1 MKAKQFVERL
11 MNALFF
17 LCGVLAIASV
27 ALIAI
32 YMIVS
37 GIPAI
42 HEIGLLN
49 FLTGEVWASTAAEPK
64 FGILP
69 FILTSVY
76 GTAAATLIGV
86 PVGLFTAVFLAKIAP
101 RRVADKIRPAID
113 LLAGIP
119 SVVYGLVG
127 VSVLVPLIAQVFGP
141 PLSVCPKRRWPPC
154 RPNTRRPALP
164 LGPPISRRFSG
175 SASRPPAAA
184 LPPVWCWA
192 LAAPSA
198 KRWQL

>member
-11 MNALFF
+11 MNGLFF
-17 LCGVLAIASV
+17 FCGVLAIASV
-27 ALIAI
+27 ALIAV

-42 HEIGLLN
+42 HEIGLLD

-86 PVGLFTAVFLAKIAP
+86 PVGLLTAVFLAKIAP
-101 RRVADKIRPAID
+101 RRVADRIRPAID
-113 LLAGIP
+113 LN
-119 SVVYGLVG
+119 SD
-127 VSVLVPLIAQVFGP
+127 
-141 PLSVCPKRRWPPC
+141 
-154 RPNTRRPALP
+154 T
-164 LGPPISRRFSG
+164 
-175 SASRPPAAA
+175 
-184 LPPVWCWA
+184 
-192 LAAPSA
+192 
-198 KRWQL
+198 